1 MTIDEAVA
9 QCDRVKPNQ
18 YPKSEKIRWL
28 SQLDGTIQKE
38 ILDYYEAGEFAGY
51 GEDTPGETEL
61 LAPEAY
67 TGIYEAYLSAQVDFH
82 NGEFSRYQ
90 NSAQLY
96 NTILSALAAWFRR
109 TRMPLQENSIRCQ
122 F

>member
-61 LAPEAY
+61 LAPEPY
-67 TGIYEAYLSAQVDFH
+67 TGIYEAYL
-82 NGEFSRYQ
+82 
-90 NSAQLY
+90 
-96 NTILSALAAWFRR
+96 
-109 TRMPLQENSIRCQ
+109 
-122 F
+122 